1 MLVMLSLILFSCLHF
16 LCKLNSPEDLL
27 GLRRKRKAPGTKLI
41 GPLWLPI
48 SPCTFLT
55 VAKCHGEFWAS
66 SWVNYFSS
74 PQPSPSLSL
83 TSSSLLLFLIL
94 VALNLNG
101 ILCLCS
107 VAKKKIWLPHFLNWG
122 HTTSLRSL
130 LRIPVGA
137 IEFCSKWPH
146 SDQT

>member
-107 VAKKKIWLPHFLNWG
+107 VAKKKNLV
-122 HTTSLRSL
+122 TSLFELRPYHLFTESVKNSCRSHRVL
-130 LRIPVGA
+130 LQMA
-137 IEFCSKWPH
+137 A
-146 SDQT
+146 